1 MKDVKSGISIK
12 NISDLV
18 LKELRGVLKTKSP
31 TKEQISEYKITG
43 RELYEKFDNLSE
55 EELNAKSNK
64 IVYIRND
71 VMTTI
76 IKRCRG
82 KKKRGTRAIDGFRK
96 KLMIPDSEIPACPE
110 FEIKLKIGKLLMNK
124 KILEEYSAKIY
135 EIDHFFYVIT
145 KLTKMVTNTYY
156 LEFMSTLLNIFQP
169 QKLMNKTTRQRTY
182 IEKKRQEVLE
192 KNLVVSL
199 LELIQVMQKEV
210 MIQIMKL
217 VKYKHL

>member
-110 FEIKLKIGKLLMNK
+110 FEVKSKLGKLFMNEKSFKNILLKFMKLIPFFMSITK
-124 KILEEYSAKIY
+124 KK
-135 EIDHFFYVIT
+135 
-145 KLTKMVTNTYY
+145 KLTKMVANTYY
-156 LEFMSTLLNIFQP
+156 LELMSILLNIF
-169 QKLMNKTTRQRTY
+169 
-182 IEKKRQEVLE
+182 
-192 KNLVVSL
+192 
-199 LELIQVMQKEV
+199 
-210 MIQIMKL
+210 
-217 VKYKHL
+217 